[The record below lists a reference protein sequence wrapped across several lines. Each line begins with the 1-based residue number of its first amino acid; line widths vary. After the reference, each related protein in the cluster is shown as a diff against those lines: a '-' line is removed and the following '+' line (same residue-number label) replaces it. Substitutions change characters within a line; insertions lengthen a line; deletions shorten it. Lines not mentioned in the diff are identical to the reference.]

1 MVLAD
6 INLGDLLW
14 SIIVIFF
21 FFMYLMMLF
30 SVIADLFRNHEMS
43 GWIKALWVL
52 ALLFFPLIS
61 LLIYLIVH
69 SGGMAR
75 RQAAQMQEAQA
86 QMDAYVRQTAGTSA
100 SASPTEQIAHAKQ
113 LLDAGTISQAEF
125 DALKAKALA

>member
-1 MVLAD
+1 MLLAD
-6 INLGDLLW
+6 VSLGDLLW

-30 SVIADLFRNHEMS
+30 SVIADLFRNHDMS

-75 RQAAQMQEAQA
+75 RQAAQMAEAQK
-86 QMDAYVRQTAGTSA
+86 QMDEYVRQTAGGA
-100 SASPTEQIAHAKQ
+100 GSPTEQIAKAKE
-113 LLDAGTISQAEF
+113 LLDSGAISQAEF
-125 DALKAKALA
+125 DAIKAKALA